1 MSNVIVNPF
10 TVREKFAKDFV
21 ESIRATFMQNYILHG
36 TARMCNLDTEIH
48 LDGKV
53 VYHYDT
59 VIHHPSGYHDISCG
73 IGGACAAFDGY
84 DEVVRVAKAWDVL
97 QNVAWN
103 KRSVKGASQAS
114 KDFAALWNA
123 VFEVPKHFTTEYSL
137 YDYVLQVVEPAFKKI
152 IKYW

>member
-21 ESIRATFMQNYILHG
+21 ESIRVSFMQNFVMRD
-36 TARMCNLDTEIH
+36 TARMVNLDTEIH

-53 VYHYDT
+53 VYHYDAT
-59 VIHHPSGYHDISCG
+59 IHHPSGYHEISCG
-73 IGGACAAFDGY
+73 VGGACASFDGY

-103 KRSVKGASQAS
+103 KRSAKGASQAL

-123 VFEVPKHFTTEYSL
+123 VFAVPKQFDLSYGL
-137 YDYVLQVVEPAFKKI
+137 YDYVLEVVEPAFKKI

>member
-59 VIHHPSGYHDISCG
+59 VIHHPSGYHEISCG